1 MLFLMRKNIGPQKH
15 QKTLTRCRKVNS
27 IDASLNK
34 DNFEPIHYVNRNRMW
49 QTLTGFFGP
58 KSNKN
63 TQTIAWQSE
72 IPNLSGR
79 QRRADVILSSVLSLR
94 GPARSVT
101 TYFDCFNLFF
111 DELMFDRVVGKTNLR
126 INWYLRVSV
135 CLWANHL
142 MLMG

>member
-1 MLFLMRKNIGPQKH
+1 
-15 QKTLTRCRKVNS
+15 
-27 IDASLNK
+27 
-34 DNFEPIHYVNRNRMW
+34 MW